1 MSLIIGLLSFIL
13 VLVCLALGLLILIQL
28 PKKEAG
34 MGAAFGADTTAALF
48 GAGGGN
54 ALTNLTKWLAST
66 FIVLCVLV
74 SSLTAYQS
82 KSQYAGVRKQ
92 LNSAPVSAPIP
103 AASTLPTLPTLPQ
116 TVVVTNSTIL
126 VTNPPTALPAPKK

>member
-1 MSLIIGLLSFIL
+1 MSLIIGLLSFVL

-28 PKKEAG
+28 PKKESG
-34 MGAAFGADTTAALF
+34 MGAAFGADATAALF

-54 ALTNLTKWLAST
+54 ALTNLTKWLATT
-66 FIVLCVLV
+66 FIILCVVV

-92 LNSAPVSAPIP
+92 LNSTTGP
-103 AASTLPTLPTLPQ
+103 AESGVPTLPTLPKA
-116 TVVVTNSTIL
+116 VPLSNSTIL
-126 VTNPPTALPAPKK
+126 GTNPATPSTAPAK